1 MQEYPGMTLTL
12 RFPNGRNVLSAAI
25 YGGTLFLW
33 VGRAVGQHRSWSWS
47 FILNDASLSQ
57 TGSGRWSW

>member
-12 RFPNGRNVLSAAI
+12 RLPNGRNVLSAAI

-33 VGRAVGQHRSWSWS
+33 VGRAVGQHRSWS
-47 FILNDASLSQ
+47 FILNDASPSQ
-57 TGSGRWSW
+57 TGFGRWSW